1 MREVRSSTIA
11 PGRSGDVIYL
21 VLDNFGPIGQA
32 YREADPGEADEAYV
46 IHNLIGQ
53 YSRPQRII
61 AFSVAQGW
69 ARDVTVEVARKV
81 FAHALATG
89 ETLPAPTR
97 ELVERVMDAD
107 VPAEVRG

>member
-32 YREADPGEADEAYV
+32 YREADPGEADEVYV

-81 FAHALATG
+81 FATG